1 MTLKSEVKSELK
13 SELMSQET
21 QYKKLSGNL
30 GSWVAGIETMTLKSE
45 VKSELMSQETQYKKP
60 IKFNI

>member
-21 QYKKLSGNL
+21 QYKKLSNSTYENKQIIL
-30 GSWVAGIETMTLKSE
+30 
-45 VKSELMSQETQYKKP
+45 
-60 IKFNI
+60 

>member
-21 QYKKLSGNL
+21 QYKK
-30 GSWVAGIETMTLKSE
+30 
-45 VKSELMSQETQYKKP
+45 P